1 MATFLLF
8 ELLNGLRI
16 HPMQYLMVGFAMCL
30 FFQLLLAF
38 SEHVGFVTAYLVA
51 AAATVTTI
59 TLYSSTVLRTRRR
72 AAVLGTSLA
81 GLYGVLFVL
90 VQLQTYTLVVGSV
103 ALFAVL
109 VAFMY
114 LTRGLDWYRLGRGV
128 SRPAPEGR
136 WSVLGGHGGP
146 PLRRRRRGT
155 TRPCSEPL
163 PGSPSFGERRGLGGG
178 FGRRRRQKGLPRL
191 RKNTGSVSSPGSGSS
206 FQPISRR
213 TGPIGE
219 R

>member
-114 LTRGLDWYRLGRGV
+114 LTRGLDWYRLGRRQPSGPGGALE
-128 SRPAPEGR
+128 RPGRPRGAAPTPEAEGHDAP
-136 WSVLGGHGGP
+136 V
-146 PLRRRRRGT
+146 
-155 TRPCSEPL
+155 
-163 PGSPSFGERRGLGGG
+163 
-178 FGRRRRQKGLPRL
+178 
-191 RKNTGSVSSPGSGSS
+191 
-206 FQPISRR
+206 
-213 TGPIGE
+213 
-219 R
+219 